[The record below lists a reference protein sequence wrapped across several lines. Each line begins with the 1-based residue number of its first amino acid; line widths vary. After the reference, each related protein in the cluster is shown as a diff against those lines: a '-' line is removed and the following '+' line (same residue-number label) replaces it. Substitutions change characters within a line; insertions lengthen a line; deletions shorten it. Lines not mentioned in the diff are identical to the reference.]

1 MQLIRY
7 YYWQG
12 ATIAFLFL
20 TYLRVLRSG
29 VSLTKVKVKSDLLYP
44 LSGSQSNNAGGIEFT
59 NNKIKIRKQDPRKKR
74 DELILKSWTGGLLS
88 FCSIM
93 GATFSL
99 YKLLPA
105 IYSNGC
111 HHRHSWAMSAYPGAT
126 FALIES
132 LISLSCLALLLVAA
146 SLTAL
151 LD

>member
-1 MQLIRY
+1 M
-7 YYWQG
+7 
-12 ATIAFLFL
+12 
-20 TYLRVLRSG
+20 
-29 VSLTKVKVKSDLLYP
+29 YP
-44 LSGSQSNNAGGIEFT
+44 LSGSHQSTNAAAEFGGPGITFT
-59 NNKIKIRKQDPRKKR
+59 NNKIKIRKQDPRKQR

-93 GATFSL
+93 GAVFSL

-132 LISLSCLALLLVAA
+132 LISLACLALLIVAV